1 MDKLRAM
8 ATFVRIVDGG
18 SLTAAAD
25 AAGTSLTSVVRSLA
39 ALEKSLGTRLLNR
52 TTRRLSLTTEG
63 RDYAERCRQIL
74 AAVDEADAALNE
86 QRGALQG
93 RLVLTAPVTFGGMHV
108 APLVASFLKQHP
120 GLSVELLLLD
130 RVVDL
135 LEEGVDLAVRIG
147 PLPDSSLVA
156 VPLGQVRR
164 VCCASPAYLRRH
176 GTPKE
181 PVDLLKHRCI
191 GFKGH
196 GSSADWRFNV
206 AGRELKV
213 PVAPVFVTNQ
223 IDVSINAGIA
233 GLGCVSLLS
242 YQARAGLESGALKA
256 VLRGFEVDPL
266 PVNLL
271 YRPDRLMSKRVRAL
285 LDWLVPALRQILAS
299 DVHPPSGGALPG

>member
-74 AAVDEADAALNE
+74 AAVDEADAALSE

-93 RLVLTAPVTFGGMHV
+93 RIVLTAPVTFGRMHV

-120 GLSVELLLLD
+120 DLSVELMLLD

-135 LEEGVDLAVRIG
+135 LEEGLDLAVRIG
-147 PLPDSSLVA
+147 SLPDSSLVA
-156 VPLGQVRR
+156 VPLGKVRR
-164 VCCASPAYLRRH
+164 ICCASPAYLRRH

-181 PVDLLKHRCI
+181 PQDLLKHRCI
-191 GFKGH
+191 GFKGQ
-196 GSSADWRFNV
+196 GPGTDWRFKV
-206 AGRELKV
+206 AGRDVKV
-213 PVAPVFVTNQ
+213 PVTPVFVTNQ
-223 IDVSINAGIA
+223 IDVSINAGMA

-242 YQARAGLESGALKA
+242 YQAQAGLESGALKA

-266 PVNLL
+266 PVNIL
-271 YRPDRLMSKRVRAL
+271 YRPDRFMSKRVRAL
-285 LDWLVPALRQILAS
+285 LDGLVPGLRQILAS
-299 DVHPPSGGALPG
+299 DGRPPSGRALPG

>member
-74 AAVDEADAALNE
+74 AAVDEADAALSE
-86 QRGALQG
+86 QRASLSG
-93 RLVLTAPVTFGGMHV
+93 RLALTAPVTFGRMHV
-108 APLVASFLKQHP
+108 APLAASFLKQHP
-120 GLSVELLLLD
+120 DLSVDLLLLD

-135 LEEGVDLAVRIG
+135 LEEGLDLAVRIG
-147 PLPDSSLVA
+147 ELPDSSLVA
-156 VPLGQVRR
+156 VPLGTVRR
-164 VCCASPAYLRRH
+164 VCCASPAYLRRR

-181 PVDLLKHRCI
+181 PRDLLKHRCI

-196 GSSADWRFNV
+196 GASADWRFQV

-213 PVAPVFVTNQ
+213 PVRPVFVTNQ
-223 IDVSINAGIA
+223 VEAAMDAGIA

-242 YQARAGLESGALKA
+242 YQARTGLESGALKA

-266 PVNLL
+266 PVNIL
-271 YRPDRLMSKRVRAL
+271 YRPDRLMSTRVRAL
-285 LDWLVPALRQILAS
+285 LDWLIPSLREALAS
-299 DVHPPSGGALPG
+299 DGAG